1 MNPDIFLT
9 PYTEI
14 KSSQVVDLKL
24 KTKIIGH
31 NMVINLGIVEVGG
44 TQKTITT
51 KEKKND
57 KLILSKLKL
66 LAHRR
71 RH

>member
-31 NMVINLGIVEVGG
+31 NMGINLGIVEVGG

-51 KEKKND
+51 KEKKMIN
-57 KLILSKLKL
+57 
-66 LAHRR
+66 
-71 RH
+71 

>member
-1 MNPDIFLT
+1 M
-9 PYTEI
+9 
-14 KSSQVVDLKL
+14 
-24 KTKIIGH
+24 G
-31 NMVINLGIVEVGG
+31 INLGIVEVGR

-51 KEKKND
+51 KEKND